1 MKSWLNNKVSGQNL
15 GKKQDINSLKG
26 PSSVFLLITKE
37 KKECFIIEKHISY
50 LLNQVKINII
60 GKKTYQ
66 HQVIPYIVH
75 WLDIINTRDILTP
88 NKQPNL
94 IIRKYQ
100 QTQTERQFI
109 K

>member
-60 GKKTYQ
+60 SKKHINIRQ
-66 HQVIPYIVH
+66 SLIVGSIP
-75 WLDIINTRDILTP
+75 DSTLTGH
-88 NKQPNL
+88 NKYTWYSYP
-94 IIRKYQ
+94 KY
-100 QTQTERQFI
+100 TT
-109 K
+109 